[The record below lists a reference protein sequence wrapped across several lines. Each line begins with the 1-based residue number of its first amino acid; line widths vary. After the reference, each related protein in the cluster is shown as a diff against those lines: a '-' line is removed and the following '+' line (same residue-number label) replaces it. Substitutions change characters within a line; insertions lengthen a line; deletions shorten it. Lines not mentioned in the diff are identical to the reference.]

1 MFKIK
6 DLADGKLLNYQS
18 LKMQDAV
25 DLCKYINQM
34 FKDGYV
40 IEEDFIP
47 RNCPKIPR
55 LFNLK
60 FIKPSDTPSDEI
72 DDDEEIEIDEDD
84 SSSETIDIDSL
95 NKKDELLAFAEK
107 AYIEI
112 PEDVTHPMSIKKFIK
127 DNLKG

>member
-25 DLCKYINQM
+25 DLCKCINQM

-60 FIKPSDTPSDEI
+60 FIKPFDTPVDEEDEI
-72 DDDEEIEIDEDD
+72 NDDKELEDDKEEINID
-84 SSSETIDIDSL
+84 DIT
-95 NKKDELLAFAEK
+95 KKDDLISFAESNN
-107 AYIEI
+107 IEI
-112 PEDVTHPMSIKKFIK
+112 PKDVTHPMSIKKFIK